1 MSKFNEY
8 GKPIVVL
15 TLICLIVTAA
25 LAFTYDFTK
34 PIIEAINLQK
44 ANETRAAVLPAGT
57 SFTQSDA
64 ALEEGVIEVYVA
76 DNGAGMVVTS
86 AAKGFGGNITVMT
99 GIDAN
104 GKVTGVSVTGHG
116 ETPGL
121 GTKAMTAEYLANYV
135 GLEEAVLGT
144 TIDGV
149 TGATKSS
156 RGICN
161 AVAMALAQ
169 YEKMGGAF

>member
-1 MSKFNEY
+1 MSKSKFNEY

-15 TLICLIVTAA
+15 TLICLVVTAA

-34 PIIEAINLQK
+34 PIIDAINERI
-44 ANETRAAVLPAGT
+44 ANETRASVLPEGT

-64 ALEEGVIEVYVA
+64 ALADGVIEVYVA

-86 AAKGFGGNITVMT
+86 AAKGFGGDITVMT

-104 GKVTGVSVTGHG
+104 GKITGVSVTSHG

-121 GTKAMTAEYLANYV
+121 GTKAMTETYLANYQ
-135 GLEEAVLGT
+135 GLDEAVLGT

-149 TGATKSS
+149 TGATYSS
-156 RGICN
+156 
-161 AVAMALAQ
+161 
-169 YEKMGGAF
+169 